1 MKTEFT
7 RKLLKWN
14 AKANNRSF
22 PWKKEKDPYKI
33 WLSEIILQQTKVEQG
48 LDYYNKYIKA
58 FPTIHH
64 LAKASEQ
71 KIFKLWEGLGYYRR
85 CKNLISTAK
94 LISKDFDGNFPD
106 TYENIKSLKGVGPYT
121 ASAIASFAYNLPHA
135 VVDGNV
141 LRVLSRYFG
150 ISAPIDTTEGK
161 KIYNQLAEALLYIKD
176 PGLYNQAIMDFGAV
190 ICKPKAPLCNEC
202 VQKTECEAFRNN
214 WVDQLPVKKK
224 AVKQNTRWFNYFI
237 IEYKSKVYI
246 RKRTSKD
253 IWSDLFEFAL
263 KETDRPLEL
272 DPASLTK
279 YAEELVGTCRL
290 TISDISR
297 EYRQKLTHQTIL
309 GRFVT
314 FNIHEHSLLLN
325 DYNAVSM
332 KELKKFPFPS
342 LINTFLNEV

>member
-1 MKTEFT
+1 MKTDFT

-14 AKANNRSF
+14 AKANNRSM

-33 WLSEIILQQTKVEQG
+33 WLSEIILQQTRVEQG

-71 KIFKLWEGLGYYRR
+71 RIFKLWEGLGYYTR

-94 LISKDFDGNFPD
+94 QISKDFDGNFPD
-106 TYENIKSLKGVGPYT
+106 TYENIKSLKGIGPYT

-150 ISAPIDTTEGK
+150 ITTPIDTSEGK
-161 KIYNQLAEALLYIKD
+161 KIYNQLAEALLYKKD
-176 PGLYNQAIMDFGAV
+176 PGLYNQAIMDFGAL
-190 ICKPKAPLCNEC
+190 ICKPKIPLCNVC

-214 WVDQLPVKKK
+214 CVDQLPVKKK
-224 AVKQNTRWFNYFI
+224 VVKQKTRWFYYFI
-237 IEYKSKVYI
+237 IEYKNKVFI
-246 RKRTSKD
+246 RKRTSND
-253 IWSDLFEFAL
+253 IWSNLFEFSL
-263 KETDRPLEL
+263 KETGGPLEL
-272 DPASLTK
+272 DPSSLTK
-279 YAEELVGTCRL
+279 YAGELTGTSRL
-290 TISDISR
+290 TVSDISK

-309 GRFVT
+309 GRF
-314 FNIHEHSLLLN
+314 ISISLHEPSLLLN
-325 DYNAVSM
+325 DYNAIP
-332 KELKKFPFPS
+332 KNELKKFPFPAF
-342 LINTFLNEV
+342 INVFLNEV